1 MESSRAAS
9 KKVELCFWKGFD
21 CRARSFKSQL
31 ALLSRDKGWPE
42 VSTSDLVLADRQL
55 PPWGIPEIV
64 SPALVS
70 CRCPCVKFK
79 MISQNAGKIYPLLSL
94 LVVFAH
100 LLFWLQVGLWLLWS
114 PLHSVSD
121 NFAFWDC
128 VHAGSHCSVDYYGL
142 TFCAYGV
149 NI

>member
-42 VSTSDLVLADRQL
+42 VSASDLVLADRQL
-55 PPWGIPEIV
+55 PPRGIPEIV
-64 SPALVS
+64 SPTLVG
-70 CRCPCVKFK
+70 CQCPCVKFT
-79 MISQNAGKIYPLLSL
+79 MISQNADKIYHFLSL
-94 LVVFAH
+94 LLVFAH

-114 PLHSVSD
+114 LFHSVSD
-121 NFAFWDC
+121 NFAFWNYIHADC
-128 VHAGSHCSVDYYGL
+128 SKTKSCWAFLPVVSCR
-142 TFCAYGV
+142 
-149 NI
+149 